1 MSLDKCSAVET
12 RKNLM
17 MAETM
22 AKAGMDFVCIPVHG
36 EWSKETLLVL
46 MAKQLQELSDI
57 AEIEERGV

>member
-1 MSLDKCSAVET
+1 MSLEKCNPVET

-22 AKAGMDFVCIPVHG
+22 TKAGMDFVCIPVHG

-46 MAKQLQELSDI
+46 MAKQLQELSDL
-57 AEIEERGV
+57 ADLEERSL